1 MGGRIG
7 EDDPV
12 VTRLDKELEG
22 LLDVYRSALEFDH
35 SALREVLAEVAHQ
48 PAVFSGSGG
57 ALAVAELAAQLHRQ
71 TSGRPARAT
80 TPLGLAAEASERDA
94 AAVLFSARGR
104 NPDVR
109 LGARAARLA
118 GYRPVVVVSC
128 RSSSE
133 LPSALLRHV
142 DVAVQTPS
150 PRDGFL
156 ATSSVIAMTVG
167 LATSL
172 GFELPPTLKLD
183 SDVARGPLSART
195 IVIGGALQRAAMV
208 DLDTRLAETGLSAAQ
223 PADLRNFAHGRH
235 VGLVRN
241 SDTTTVVVFSD
252 PASESLANRTVEIL
266 PTSTD
271 VRRLHS
277 PHSFPASSIEL
288 MGLSMHIVGA
298 TAEARGVDPARPGV
312 ARFGRDLY
320 RLSAGRSIR
329 LARLDAVE
337 RKTSAAGLQRSH
349 SDEARRRLQ
358 EWLTAIKNVPIA
370 ALVLDYDGTCC
381 ATEHRFEGLDRDVG
395 AKLRELVEQGLPI
408 AFASGR
414 GRSLVR
420 DTQEWIPRDYWA
432 STWVGLYNG
441 AQIMS
446 LDEPTG
452 EETPADP
459 ALVEA
464 AERLEAETSGLNLSV
479 RLRPHQVGVRS
490 SRAHS
495 GARLLPVVSAIL
507 ERSPRLDLKVTA
519 SGHSVDIVQPGT
531 SKSAVLDRLRAYGFH
546 NVMAI
551 GDQGQRD
558 GNDFELLAST
568 PWSLSVDRVSA
579 DLSRCWNLGD
589 GAEAGPSL
597 LLRYLDK
604 LQMGRGGWRFQWRGL
619 G

>member
-1 MGGRIG
+1 M
-7 EDDPV
+7 
-12 VTRLDKELEG
+12 TRPDKELGG
-22 LLDVYRSALEFDH
+22 LLDVYRAALEHDH
-35 SALREVLAEVAHQ
+35 SAFREVLAEVAHQ
-48 PAVFSGSGG
+48 PAVFLGSGG

-94 AAVLFSARGR
+94 AVVLFSARGR
-104 NPDVR
+104 NPDVK

-118 GYRPVVVVSC
+118 GHRPVVVVSC

-142 DVAVQTPS
+142 DIVVQTPS
-150 PRDGFL
+150 PKDGFL

-167 LATSL
+167 LARSL
-172 GFELPPTLKLD
+172 DFELPATLKLE
-183 SDVARGPLSART
+183 SEVARVPLRAGT
-195 IVIGGALQRAAMV
+195 IVVGGALQRAAMV

-223 PADLRNFAHGRH
+223 TADLRNFAHGRH
-235 VGLVRN
+235 VGLARN
-241 SDTTTVVVFSD
+241 SDTMTVVVFSD
-252 PASESLANRTVEIL
+252 PTSEALANRTVEIL
-266 PTSTD
+266 PASTD

-288 MGLSMHIVGA
+288 IGLSMHIVGA
-298 TAEARGVDPARPGV
+298 TAAARGVDPARPGV
-312 ARFGRDLY
+312 AKFGRDLY
-320 RLSAGRSIR
+320 HLSVGKSVRP
-329 LARLDAVE
+329 ARLDAVE
-337 RKTSAAGLQRSH
+337 RKISAAGLQRSH

-358 EWLTAIKNVPIA
+358 EWLTKIKDVPIA

-381 ATEHRFEGLDRDVG
+381 ATERRFEGLDPDVG
-395 AKLRELVEQGLPI
+395 AKLRQLVEQGLPI

-414 GRSLVR
+414 GGSLVS

-441 AQIMS
+441 AQIMK

-452 EETPADP
+452 EEIPAVP

-464 AERLEAETSGLNLSV
+464 AERLEAEAFGLELSV
-479 RLRPHQVGVRS
+479 KLRPNQVGVGSNRPY
-490 SRAHS
+490 S
-495 GARLLPVVSAIL
+495 GAQLLPFVSAIL
-507 ERSPRLDLKVTA
+507 ARSPRLDLKVTA

-531 SKSAVLDRLRAYGFH
+531 TKSAVVDRLRACGLRD
-546 NVMAI
+546 VMAV

-589 GAEAGPSL
+589 GAEAGPQL

-604 LQMGRGGWRFQWRGL
+604 LRLGPSGWRFQWKSRG
-619 G
+619 